1 MSGRVPNTIGM
12 PQVTRSSRRCDLYMS
27 TWKTRILVIFFVA
40 LAATH
45 SGAAIAAKRA
55 SESPIGMGVVVIN
68 TNLRLEDTVAA
79 GTGMVL
85 TSSGRILTNNHV
97 IAGATTIRVVVPN
110 TTQRYAARVVGYDIA
125 DDVAVLQLRGAKN
138 LRTVTIG
145 NSATLTVGASV
156 TAVGNSGGFGR
167 LISVRGRVI
176 RLRKSVT
183 AQSYSGERYRL
194 TGLIETNAALRPG
207 DSGGPLLD
215 SAGRVVGIDT
225 AASPFGDRAY
235 AIPIA
240 TATRVTKQIVTGKAS
255 SRVHI
260 GATAFLGVRV
270 QGTTVADVVRGSPAQ
285 GAGLKP
291 GDVLVSIGGKPVTGA
306 ASVTSALSAYKPG
319 QVVTVVYTDETGT
332 RRTARVRLATGPP

>member
-1 MSGRVPNTIGM
+1 
-12 PQVTRSSRRCDLYMS
+12 MS
-27 TWKTRILVIFFVA
+27 TRKTRNLVILVVA
-40 LAATH
+40 LAATG
-45 SGAAIAAKRA
+45 SGAAIAATR
-55 SESPIGMGVVVIN
+55 ESPIGTGVVVIN
-68 TNLRLEDTVAA
+68 TNLRLEDTAAA

-110 TTQRYAARVVGYDIA
+110 TTHRYAARVVGYDIA
-125 DDVAVLQLRGAKN
+125 DDVAVLQLRRAKN

-145 NSATLTVGASV
+145 SSATLTVGASV
-156 TAVGNSGGFGR
+156 TAVGNSGGIGR
-167 LISVRGRVI
+167 LVSVRGRVI

-183 AQSYSGERYRL
+183 VQNDIGERHRL
-194 TGLIETNAALRPG
+194 RGLIETSAALRPG

-215 SAGRVVGIDT
+215 SASLVVGINT
-225 AASPFGDRAY
+225 AASPFAHRAY

-260 GATAFLGVRV
+260 GATAFLGVQV
-270 QGTTVADVVRGSPAQ
+270 QGTTVADVVPGSPAEA
-285 GAGLKP
+285 AGLKP
-291 GDVLVSIGGKPVTGA
+291 GDVLISIGGKPVTGA
-306 ASVTSALSAYKPG
+306 AGITSALLAHKPG

-332 RRTARVRLATGPP
+332 RRTAKVRLATGPPQ

>member
-1 MSGRVPNTIGM
+1 MSTRK
-12 PQVTRSSRRCDLYMS
+12 TRS
-27 TWKTRILVIFFVA
+27 LVIFFVA
-40 LAATH
+40 LAATD
-45 SGAAIAAKRA
+45 SVAAIAATR
-55 SESPIGMGVVVIN
+55 ESPIGAGVVVIN
-68 TNLRLEDTVAA
+68 TNLRLEDTAAA

-110 TTQRYAARVVGYDIA
+110 TTRRYAARVVGYDIA

-145 NSATLTVGASV
+145 SSATLRVGASV
-156 TAVGNSGGFGR
+156 TAVGNSGGIGR
-167 LISVRGRVI
+167 LLSVHGRVI

-183 AQSYSGERYRL
+183 VQNDSGERHRL
-194 TGLIETNAALRPG
+194 TGLIETSAALRPG

-225 AASPFGDRAY
+225 AASPFGHRAY

-240 TATRVTKQIVTGKAS
+240 SATRVTKQIVTGKAS
-255 SRVHI
+255 ARVHI
-260 GATAFLGVRV
+260 GATAFLGVQV
-270 QGTTVADVVRGSPAQ
+270 QGTTVADVVPGSPAEA
-285 GAGLKP
+285 AGLKP
-291 GDVLVSIGGKPVTGA
+291 GDVLISIGGKRVTGA
-306 ASVTSALSAYKPG
+306 AGITSAVLAHKPG

-332 RRTARVRLATGPP
+332 RRTARVRLATGPPQ

>member
-1 MSGRVPNTIGM
+1 MSTRK
-12 PQVTRSSRRCDLYMS
+12 TRS
-27 TWKTRILVIFFVA
+27 LVIFFVA
-40 LAATH
+40 LAATD
-45 SGAAIAAKRA
+45 SVAAIAATREA
-55 SESPIGMGVVVIN
+55 PIGAGVVVIN
-68 TNLRLEDTVAA
+68 TNLRLEDTAAA

-110 TTQRYAARVVGYDIA
+110 TTHRYAARVVGYDIA

-145 NSATLTVGASV
+145 SSATLRVGASV
-156 TAVGNSGGFGR
+156 TAVGNSGGIGR
-167 LISVRGRVI
+167 LLSVHGRVI

-183 AQSYSGERYRL
+183 VQNDSGERHRL
-194 TGLIETNAALRPG
+194 TGLIETSAALRPG

-215 SAGRVVGIDT
+215 SAGWVVGIDT
-225 AASPFGDRAY
+225 AASPFGHRAY

-255 SRVHI
+255 ARVHI
-260 GATAFLGVRV
+260 GATAFLGVQV
-270 QGTTVADVVRGSPAQ
+270 QGTTVADVVPGSPAEA
-285 GAGLKP
+285 AGLKP
-291 GDVLVSIGGKPVTGA
+291 GDVLISIGGKRVTGA
-306 ASVTSALSAYKPG
+306 AGITSAVLAHKPG

-332 RRTARVRLATGPP
+332 RRTARVRLATGPPQ

>member
-1 MSGRVPNTIGM
+1 
-12 PQVTRSSRRCDLYMS
+12 
-27 TWKTRILVIFFVA
+27 
-40 LAATH
+40 
-45 SGAAIAAKRA
+45 
-55 SESPIGMGVVVIN
+55 
-68 TNLRLEDTVAA
+68 
-79 GTGMVL
+79 MVL

-110 TTQRYAARVVGYDIA
+110 TTRRYAARVVGYDIA

-145 NSATLTVGASV
+145 SSATLRVGASV
-156 TAVGNSGGFGR
+156 TAVGNSGGIGR
-167 LISVRGRVI
+167 LMSVHGRVI

-183 AQSYSGERYRL
+183 VQNDSGERHRL
-194 TGLIETNAALRPG
+194 TGLIETSAALRPG

-225 AASPFGDRAY
+225 AASPFGHRAY

-255 SRVHI
+255 ARVHI
-260 GATAFLGVRV
+260 GATAFLGVQV
-270 QGTTVADVVRGSPAQ
+270 QGTTVADVVPGSPAEA
-285 GAGLKP
+285 AGLKP
-291 GDVLVSIGGKPVTGA
+291 GDVLISIGGKRVTGA
-306 ASVTSALSAYKPG
+306 AGITSAVLAHKPG

-332 RRTARVRLATGPP
+332 RRTARVRLATGPPQ

>member
-1 MSGRVPNTIGM
+1 VSTRK
-12 PQVTRSSRRCDLYMS
+12 TRS
-27 TWKTRILVIFFVA
+27 LVIFFVA
-40 LAATH
+40 LAATD
-45 SGAAIAAKRA
+45 SVAAIAATR
-55 SESPIGMGVVVIN
+55 ESPIGAGVVVIN
-68 TNLRLEDTVAA
+68 TNLRLEDTAAA

-110 TTQRYAARVVGYDIA
+110 TTRRYAARVVGYDIA

-145 NSATLTVGASV
+145 SSATLRVGASV
-156 TAVGNSGGFGR
+156 TAVGNSGGIGR
-167 LISVRGRVI
+167 LMSVHGRVI

-183 AQSYSGERYRL
+183 VQNDSGERHRL
-194 TGLIETNAALRPG
+194 TGLIETSAALRPG

-215 SAGRVVGIDT
+215 SARRVVGIDT
-225 AASPFGDRAY
+225 AASPFGHRAY

-255 SRVHI
+255 ARVHI
-260 GATAFLGVRV
+260 GATAFLGVQV
-270 QGTTVADVVRGSPAQ
+270 QGTTVADVVPGSPAEA
-285 GAGLKP
+285 AGLKP
-291 GDVLVSIGGKPVTGA
+291 GDVLISIGGKRVTGA
-306 ASVTSALSAYKPG
+306 AGITSAVLAHKPG

-332 RRTARVRLATGPP
+332 RRTARVRLATGPPQ

>member
-1 MSGRVPNTIGM
+1 MSTRK
-12 PQVTRSSRRCDLYMS
+12 TRSLI
-27 TWKTRILVIFFVA
+27 ILFVA
-40 LAATH
+40 LAATD
-45 SGAAIAAKRA
+45 SAAAIAATR
-55 SESPIGMGVVVIN
+55 ESPIGAGVVVIN
-68 TNLRLEDTVAA
+68 TNLRLEDTAAA

-110 TTQRYAARVVGYDIA
+110 TTHRYAARVVGYDLA

-145 NSATLTVGASV
+145 SSATLTVGASV

-167 LISVRGRVI
+167 LMSVRGRVI
-176 RLRKSVT
+176 RLRRSVT
-183 AQSYSGERYRL
+183 VQNDSGERHRL

-225 AASPFGDRAY
+225 AASPFGYRAY

-260 GATAFLGVRV
+260 GATAFLGVQV
-270 QGTTVADVVRGSPAQ
+270 QGTTVADVVPGSPADA
-285 GAGLKP
+285 AGLKP
-291 GDVLVSIGGKPVTGA
+291 GDVLISIGGKPVTGA
-306 ASVTSALSAYKPG
+306 AGITSAVLAHKPG

-332 RRTARVRLATGPP
+332 RRTARVRLATGPPQ